1 MLLLECRQTDWEKTV
16 MDFIF
21 QQSCRMKTCNFI
33 QKFAPLQ
40 VSSKDFVQILIIS
53 QVLNILEASISPE
66 HLSTSSL

>member
-1 MLLLECRQTDWEKTV
+1 

-21 QQSCRMKTCNFI
+21 QQSCRLKTCNFI

-40 VSSKDFVQILIIS
+40 VSSKDFVQIVIIS

-66 HLSTSSL
+66 HLSTSKL